1 MNVRA
6 FAVVTGPDGMTAETP
21 AREHENFGWNLS
33 RECVIDFMDKFPKGD
48 YAILLRGKP

>member
-6 FAVVTGPDGMTAETP
+6 FAVVTGPDGITAEEP
-21 AREHENFGWNLS
+21 AREYENFGWNLS
-33 RECVIDFMDKFPKGD
+33 REGVIDFMDKFPRGD